1 MSSSL
6 INDSALP
13 WDGLTF
19 IQGDPVTPSTSHHAH
34 ITVLE
39 QWATW
44 CPPCRSSIPHLN
56 SLAQRYHKQGVRV
69 VGVTN
74 ETDRGKLLKFI
85 AGMGSSFKYAV
96 AMDENG
102 VMDDWQSRY
111 KVQGIPHAYVID
123 HEGRV
128 RWSGH
133 PMAGL
138 DGVLERLVGELKQW
152 QAKQAGGGGAG
163 GGGGVGKVD
172 EAKAGRLRG
181 MSEEELRG
189 KGVGELMR
197 LMKEAGIDSAGCI
210 EKGDLISRIH
220 GHALK

>member
-1 MSSSL
+1 MSSSSAL
-6 INDSALP
+6 INEPALP

-19 IQGDPVTPSTSHHAH
+19 IQGDPVTPSSTLHTS

-56 SLAQRYHKQGVRV
+56 SLAQRYLKQGVRF
-69 VGVTN
+69 VGVTS
-74 ETDRGKLLKFI
+74 EGDRGKLLKFI
-85 AGMGSSFKYAV
+85 AGMGSSFTYPV
-96 AMDENG
+96 AMDGGG
-102 VMDDWQSRY
+102 VMDEWQSRY
-111 KVQGIPHAYVID
+111 RVQGIPHAYVVD
-123 HEGRV
+123 WEGRV
-128 RWSGH
+128 RWQGH

-138 DGVLERLVGELKQW
+138 DGVLEKVVSEFKQW
-152 QAKQAGGGGAG
+152 QAKRG
-163 GGGGVGKVD
+163 GGGGGGD
-172 EAKAGRLRG
+172 EVKAGKLRG
-181 MSEEELRG
+181 MSEEELQG

-210 EKGDLISRIH
+210 EKGDLISRIK